1 LRLGLIRPR
10 GWSRTI
16 AWRRRAILCI
26 RPHPG
31 SRSQNAHACDS
42 DQSAFHRL
50 PPFGQ
55 ISAGKSNVRVKRMF
69 RQMPGKLLSNPPH
82 CRGGSCQAAPPECV
96 ALQGRLPGRG
106 LGNPQGRNATAPRAP
121 LSQHMGAEDV
131 SWTAPAF
138 GAGRPVSNIQGV
150 PTVAACTFKMRPT
163 YADDDSRQARRNRRR
178 CAGRTVG
185 WLRHVRGSVGPCC
198 QGAVRKKP
206 GLGGRDVQ

>member
-163 YADDDSRQARRNRRR
+163 YARRR
-178 CAGRTVG
+178 QSASTAKSSSLRWPDG
-185 WLRHVRGSVGPCC
+185 WLAEARSRISWPMLPGGR
-198 QGAVRKKP
+198 AEEA